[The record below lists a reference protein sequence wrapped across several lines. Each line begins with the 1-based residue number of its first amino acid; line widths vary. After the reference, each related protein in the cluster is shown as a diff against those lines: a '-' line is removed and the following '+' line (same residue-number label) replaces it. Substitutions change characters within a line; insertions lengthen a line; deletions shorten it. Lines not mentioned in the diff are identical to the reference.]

1 MSYTL
6 HIDDL
11 IHPNVGSAISMRPLI
26 DSYIARYNQFAAKDI
41 KIYSIKSKE
50 NYIVHVMVPSEKN
63 DKFEKPVF
71 YDVVLEF
78 YPTSKE
84 ISEEMTIK
92 NYGVKVF
99 SNSISWM
106 FDFTYVFNKSNNIP
120 NFIPKS
126 YCSKT
131 ALKQPS
137 KKTNPYGIYGIER
150 VVFIALYH
158 LEMITGYRKNR
169 LDVINMDK
177 MKEADIV
184 NMLMSQDQKFEQ
196 LNLEEK
202 KLRLK
207 NQKNKKIKQS
217 SEINIINRKEKD
229 TEKVINV
236 LDKNFESNSI
246 KGELKKNMKD
256 NNLRSN
262 MVAKN
267 GLKSNL
273 KSSLKK

>member
-1 MSYTL
+1 MGNVL
-6 HIDDL
+6 HLDDI
-11 IHPNVGSAISMRPLI
+11 IHPNIGSAISMRPLI

-41 KIYSIKSKE
+41 KLYSVKSKDD
-50 NYIVHVMVPSEKN
+50 YIVHIMVPSEKN
-63 DKFEKPVF
+63 DDFEKPVF
-71 YDVVLEF
+71 YDVIIQF
-78 YPTSKE
+78 YPAEKE
-84 ISEEMTIK
+84 NKEEMTVK

-120 NFIPKS
+120 SFIPKS

-131 ALKQPS
+131 ALKQPA

-150 VVFIALYH
+150 IVFIALYH
-158 LEMITGYRKNR
+158 LELVTGYRKNR
-169 LDVINMDK
+169 LDAIIMPNMTTDG
-177 MKEADIV
+177 IV
-184 NMLMSQDQKFEQ
+184 KMLMSQEQKFEQ

-207 NQKNKKIKQS
+207 KQKNKKIKQTG
-217 SEINIINRKEKD
+217 EINIINRKEKD
-229 TEKVINV
+229 VEKTIKV
-236 LDKNFESNSI
+236 LDKNFESNNV

-262 MVAKN
+262 MVARIGSKSN
-267 GLKSNL
+267 LKSNL
-273 KSSLKK
+273 KN

>member
-50 NYIVHVMVPSEKN
+50 NYVVHVMVPSEKN

-99 SNSISWM
+99 
-106 FDFTYVFNKSNNIP
+106 
-120 NFIPKS
+120 
-126 YCSKT
+126 
-131 ALKQPS
+131 Q
-137 KKTNPYGIYGIER
+137 
-150 VVFIALYH
+150 
-158 LEMITGYRKNR
+158 
-169 LDVINMDK
+169 
-177 MKEADIV
+177 
-184 NMLMSQDQKFEQ
+184 
-196 LNLEEK
+196 
-202 KLRLK
+202 
-207 NQKNKKIKQS
+207 
-217 SEINIINRKEKD
+217 
-229 TEKVINV
+229 KVIV
-236 LDKNFESNSI
+236 LRQ
-246 KGELKKNMKD
+246 L
-256 NNLRSN
+256 
-262 MVAKN
+262 
-267 GLKSNL
+267 
-273 KSSLKK
+273 